1 MTLFKT
7 LHSGRQRGPFPES
20 RASVPGSPIK
30 SGDSKWA
37 EFFAERLIYNVQ
49 QTVYKSSGAVHFST
63 PGPPYS
69 CIRSAFMVCSE
80 ISAQEIED
88 LPVPGFRRVGGSAQQ
103 GDALS

>member
-1 MTLFKT
+1 M
-7 LHSGRQRGPFPES
+7 H
-20 RASVPGSPIK
+20 GSPLR

-37 EFFAERLIYNVQ
+37 EFFADRLIYNVQ
-49 QTVYKSSGAVHFST
+49 QTVRKLSGAVYFNT
-63 PGPPYS
+63 PEPPYS
-69 CIRSAFMVCSE
+69 CIRTAFMVCSE